1 MINSYAIK
9 KLMNCFKGSFIN
21 HNFELILYPKTNLYI
36 SLEGVEKRKDLIF
49 KLLEYCS
56 RDCFKTQPFKSNK
69 RNQQYHDEVLRCLN
83 KFLHI
88 DFTEKDME
96 LIYQKLGNGIN
107 HELTE
112 KFVNSGYDLEVLR
125 SDEE

>member
-1 MINSYAIK
+1 MINNFALK
-9 KLMNCFKGSFIN
+9 KLMDCFKDSYIT

-36 SLEGVEKRKDLIF
+36 SLEDNEGINDLIA

-69 RNQQYHDEVLRCLN
+69 RNQRYHDEILGCLN
-83 KFLHI
+83 KFLFT
-88 DFTEKDME
+88 DFTEKDIE

-112 KFVNSGYDLEVLR
+112 KFINSDFDLDVLR
-125 SDEE
+125 SDEK